1 MIEIYLY
8 LSVLISFVLMFD
20 GYYLKKNDGLCF
32 GSKPLVITTSIEFI
46 WFVVTIFAM
55 VQLEFSAINL
65 IVPALYVT
73 HNVFGWVYGFSLVPS
88 MSPSEL
94 EDGNIRVSEWYMNFS
109 SSFALVFFAASIYCS
124 LKFYL

>member
-20 GYYLKKNDGLCF
+20 GYYLKKNDGLCL
-32 GSKPLVITTSIEFI
+32 GSKPLAITTSIEFI
-46 WFVVTIFAM
+46 WFFVTLFAM
-55 VQLEFSAINL
+55 VKLEFSVINL

-73 HNVFGWVYGFSLVPS
+73 HNVIGWVYGLSLVPS
-88 MSPSEL
+88 MSPSDL
-94 EDGNIRVSEWYMNFS
+94 EEGNMRVSQWYMNFS

-124 LKFYL
+124 LKF